1 MGHRPLRYVAAVLAL
16 AVVYFAAARL
26 GLSMAPLAV
35 EQVSPVWPPTGIALA
50 AILVFG
56 YRLWPGI
63 ALGAFLANATL
74 SEPFG
79 TILGITAGNT
89 LEALAGAWLVN
100 YFVGFDRRM
109 VRLVDAIGLI
119 VLAAGVG
126 CAIAA
131 TIGTISLCLGGLHSW
146 GWFGSLW
153 WVWWLGDATGALIV
167 APAILVWA
175 TWPLRPMP
183 PRRMAEAIALVAAL
197 VVVALVVF
205 MAPVP
210 RVTIDRPLEYAIFP
224 FVVWAALRF
233 GQRGTATVTLL
244 ASAIA
249 IWGTLNQSGPF
260 SRGAVHENLILLQ
273 TFMAAVAVT
282 ALLLGAALAE
292 RNLADR
298 RRIIDLKVTHILA
311 DSATLAEATPQ
322 ILEEICVELDWDV
335 GEVWHLDRGAGVL
348 RCIQVWHRPE
358 RAVPYFLAASQEMN
372 YTPGQGLPGRV
383 WSSGAPA
390 WIPDVT
396 ADTNFPRVR
405 AAVKDGLRGGFAFPI
420 LLSGEVLGV
429 IEFFSREV
437 RPPDRRLLQLFAAV
451 GSQVGQFIERKKAE
465 DGLREAGRRKDE
477 FLAMLGHEL
486 RNPLAPIVNALHI
499 LKLPKTTPAQAEQMR
514 KMMEGQVEHMIRLVD
529 DLLDVSRIMRG
540 RIELRKEPVDLAQVI
555 ARAVETARPAI
566 DAKQH
571 ELAISLPTEPIYVEA
586 DPVRLAQV
594 FANLLNN
601 AAKYTQTAGH
611 IRVCAVQD
619 RDEVVVR
626 VRDDGIGIP
635 ADVLPY
641 VFDLFVQGTA
651 TTAWSTSG
659 LGIGLTLVRKLVEL
673 HLGSVQA
680 FSDGPGKGSEFV
692 VRLPMTPARSRTTKG
707 IEPRIP
713 STTCPSCKRVLVVD
727 DNLDAAESLA
737 MWLRLQGHE
746 VQTVHDGLS
755 VLPAVDAFRPQALLL
770 DLALPGKSGYQL
782 AKELRSDPRWKKLVL
797 AAVTGYGQD
806 DDRRRSRES
815 GFDYHLVKPVEPAQM
830 QQVLADPRLS
840 AAADIAQTPDSPSAN
855 EVRRT

>member
-1 MGHRPLRYVAAVLAL
+1 MGPRPLRYVAAVLAL
-16 AVVYFAAARL
+16 AAVYFAAAKL
-26 GLSMAPLAV
+26 GLRMALDV
-35 EQVSPVWPPTGIALA
+35 QEVSPVWPPTGIALA
-50 AILVFG
+50 AILLFG
-56 YRLWPGI
+56 FRVWPGI
-63 ALGAFLANATL
+63 ALGAFLANLTL
-74 SEPFG
+74 GEPFG
-79 TILGITAGNT
+79 TVLGITAGNT
-89 LEALAGAWLVN
+89 LEALAGAWLLN
-100 YFVGFDRRM
+100 RFVGFDRRM
-109 VRLVDAIGLI
+109 VRLVDAIGLV

-131 TIGTISLCLGGLHSW
+131 TIGTISLCLGGLHPW
-146 GWFGSLW
+146 GSFGSLW

-175 TWPLRPMP
+175 AWPHRPMP
-183 PRRMAEAIALVAAL
+183 SRSMAEAIALVAAL

-205 MAPVP
+205 AAPAP
-210 RVTIDRPLEYAIFP
+210 RVTVNHPLEYAIFP

-244 ASAIA
+244 ASSIA
-249 IWGTLNQSGPF
+249 IWGTLHLAGPF
-260 SRGAVHENLILLQ
+260 SRGTVHENLILLQ
-273 TFMAAVAVT
+273 TYMAAVAVT

-322 ILEEICVELDWDV
+322 ILEEICIELDWDV

-348 RCIQVWHRPE
+348 RCIQIWHRPE
-358 RAVPYFLAASQEMN
+358 RAVPYFLPASQEM
-372 YTPGQGLPGRV
+372 TFAPSQGLPGRV

-396 ADTNFPRVR
+396 ADTNFPRAR

-451 GSQVGQFIERKKAE
+451 GSQVGQFIERKRAE
-465 DGLREAGRRKDE
+465 DGLREASRRKDE
-477 FLAMLGHEL
+477 FLAMLSHEL

-499 LKLPKTTPAQAEQMR
+499 LKLPKTTPAQAEQVR
-514 KMMEGQVEHMIRLVD
+514 KMMEGQVEHMVRLVD

-540 RIELRKEPVDLAQVI
+540 RIELRKEPADLAQVI

-566 DAKQH
+566 DAH
-571 ELAISLPTEPIYVEA
+571 HHDLAISLPPDAIYVEG

-601 AAKYTQTAGH
+601 AAKYTENAGH
-611 IRVCAVQD
+611 IGIIAAQD
-619 RDEVVVR
+619 RDEAVVR

-641 VFDLFVQGTA
+641 VFELFVQGA
-651 TTAWSTSG
+651 GSTAWSTSG

-673 HLGSVQA
+673 HQGSVQA

-692 VRLPMTPARSRTTKG
+692 VRLPMAAARARTK
-707 IEPRIP
+707 ERVEHHAPP
-713 STTCPSCKRVLVVD
+713 SACASCKRVLVVD
-727 DNLDAAESLA
+727 DNADAAESLA

-746 VQTVHDGLS
+746 VQTVHNGLS
-755 VLPAVDAFRPQALLL
+755 VLSAVNAFRPQALLL

-782 AKELRSDPRWKKLVL
+782 AKELRSDPRWTKLVL

-806 DDRRRSRES
+806 EDRRRSRES

-830 QQVLADPRLS
+830 QQVLADARLS
-840 AAADIAQTPDSPSAN
+840 AGPEAGQAPDSSSPS
-855 EVRRT
+855 EVRRA